1 MAQATTTPASHEQL
15 GTVTCPSGILLLLD
29 GGLAW
34 MWSHDREPLLPE
46 WADAAAVANTAV
58 DLKVRGPDALE
69 AGRAFDRSSHPLYV
83 YDRPR
88 EGLPGIQEAFRALV
102 RDKELD
108 AVLEVMPARV
118 AHRKRVDQALAIGKG
133 VGIVDF
139 HGMWAGAVSGLP
151 RNVPLRVLGER
162 MPAGPDEG
170 RWRRVWIEVRPSNG
184 PVTSRNIGHVLVDT
198 ARLMAVDAEALG
210 AWNDYDPVDGKADV
224 VFWGRDAE
232 AAAKEVGATPLR
244 LDGERNLF
252 GWQDLPLEVALDRG
266 HRIKAARTGDR
277 KYAFDFWP
285 HTHHW
290 QVMRD
295 VRASAT
301 ESGVLGLGGA
311 DLCMFMTSWG
321 DGAFPVDVDLDGA
334 GLLVR
339 VCIELGCD
347 DIVRRQRDMDERWF
361 GAFAKGAIV
370 SARVARDGCPVRFL
384 YREAPDGE
392 DDSGWRL
399 MAGDESDE
407 YLDDHRN
414 AVVMPLRELVER
426 DATLTEVLRTT
437 APCTFERKRANEPFQ
452 AVTDFEPRS

>member
-1 MAQATTTPASHEQL
+1 MAQTEANPAPHERL
-15 GTVTCPSGILLLLD
+15 GTVTCPSGILLILD

-34 MWSHDREPLLPE
+34 MWSHDREPRLPE
-46 WADAAAVANTAV
+46 WAEAAAAANTAV
-58 DLKVRGPDALE
+58 DLEVRGPDALE
-69 AGRAFDRSSHPLYV
+69 AGRAFDRSNHPLYV

-88 EGLPGIQEAFRALV
+88 KGLQGIQEAFRAIV
-102 RDKELD
+102 HERELD

-118 AHRKRVDQALAIGKG
+118 AHRKRVDQALAVGKG
-133 VGIVDF
+133 VGIVEF

-151 RNVPLRVLGER
+151 RDVPLRVLGER

-170 RWRRVWIEVRPSNG
+170 RWRRVWIEVRPSSG
-184 PVTSRNIGHVLVDT
+184 SVTSRYIGHVLVDE

-210 AWNDYDPVDGKADV
+210 AWNDHDPVDGKADV

-232 AAAKEVGATPLR
+232 AAAKEVGAMPVR
-244 LDGERNLF
+244 LDGERELY
-252 GWQDLPLEVALDRG
+252 GWLDLPLEVALDRG
-266 HRIKAARTGDR
+266 NRVKAARTRDR
-277 KYAFDFWP
+277 KYAFDFRP
-285 HTHHW
+285 HTHLW

-295 VRASAT
+295 VRGSST

-321 DGAFPVDVDLDGA
+321 DGAFPVAVDLDSA

-339 VCIELGCD
+339 VRIELGCD
-347 DIVRRQRDMDERWF
+347 DIARRQREMEERWF
-361 GAFAKGAIV
+361 GAFAKRAIV

-384 YREAPDGE
+384 YREATDRD

-407 YLDDHRN
+407 YLDDPRN
-414 AVVMPLRELVER
+414 ALVMPLRELVER
-426 DATLTEVLRTT
+426 DATLTDVFRTA
-437 APCTFERKRANEPFQ
+437 APCAFERKSASEPFD
-452 AVTDFEPRS
+452 VVRDFKARS